1 MKPIRQWPAI
11 LPALLLFILSSVILI
26 PACKKEQPQSVVEIS
41 EVKTGGNVKAYN
53 FEFSNNSETLNVL
66 TIKNTVGS
74 GVVHVKLA
82 KDPTATM
89 PPNTRLLPES
99 NYSLG
104 PLEFDVN
111 PNSSV
116 SFPLTVMN
124 KHLRNVDSFY
134 AVPLKIEA
142 VTGGTIAPD
151 AKSMV
156 VVVDLRNRLDGKY
169 RVTGTMVDIAAPTL
183 TGYFPQDVHLIT
195 TGANSVTMI
204 PLDLGIPGHLILS
217 GTSLS
222 YYGSFGPVFTFDK
235 SSFKILAVT
244 NSYGQPASNT
254 RSADIDPSGTNQWN
268 SSTKNMSIKYYQKQP
283 NTVTTSPYIRVYFNE
298 VFTYLGSR
306 Y

>member
-1 MKPIRQWPAI
+1 M
-11 LPALLLFILSSVILI
+11 
-26 PACKKEQPQSVVEIS
+26 VEIS
-41 EVKTGGNVKAYN
+41 EVRAGGSVKAYGA
-53 FEFSNNSETLNVL
+53 EYNNTTETINVL
-66 TIKNTVGS
+66 TIKNSGGS
-74 GVVHVKLA
+74 GGVHVKLA
-82 KDPTATM
+82 KDDAATL
-89 PPNTRLLPES
+89 PPNTRLLPAS
-99 NYSLG
+99 KYSLG

-116 SFPLTVMN
+116 SFPITVMN
-124 KHLRNVDSFY
+124 KASLNVDSFY
-134 AVPLKIEA
+134 AVPLKIES
-142 VTGGTIAPD
+142 VTGGNLAAD
-151 AKSMV
+151 AKAMV
-156 VVVDLRNRLDGKY
+156 VVFDLRNRLDGKY
-169 RVTGTMVDIAAPTL
+169 RITGTMVDVAAPTI
-183 TGYFPQDVHLIT
+183 TGSFPQDVHLIT

-244 NSYGQPASNT
+244 NSYGQPAGNT

-283 NTVTTSPYIRVYFNE
+283 NTVTTAPYIRVYFNE
-298 VFTYLGSR
+298 EFTYLGSR